1 MCNCD
6 KKNKTKIYQPLFR
19 QALVR
24 DRLNRIVVV
33 KVPIQ
38 PRRKKRI
45 IVPPKSLSLEDE
57 IKKALK

>member
-6 KKNKTKIYQPLFR
+6 KKVKLKTYQPMFR

-24 DRLNRIVVV
+24 DRLNRVVVV

-45 IVPPKSLSLEDE
+45 ILPKPKSLEDE
-57 IKKALK
+57 IKQALK

>member
-6 KKNKTKIYQPLFR
+6 KKVKLKTYQPMFR

-33 KVPIQ
+33 KVPII

-45 IVPPKSLSLEDE
+45 IIPSKPLSLEDE
-57 IKKALK
+57 IKNALK

>member
-6 KKNKTKIYQPLFR
+6 KKEKTKIYQPIYR

-24 DRLNRIVVV
+24 DRLNRVVVV
-33 KVPIQ
+33 KIPIQ

-45 IVPPKSLSLEDE
+45 IIPPKPVSLEDE
-57 IKKALK
+57 IKRALK